1 MDWIHNFLRGQGSF
15 CKLKDFSVMILPLT
29 RTTDYLLQTLRSLL
43 NNRTV
48 ERVLVDL
55 GRWIKLPRARLKY
68 TTIEPV

>member
-1 MDWIHNFLRGQGSF
+1 
-15 CKLKDFSVMILPLT
+15 MILPLT